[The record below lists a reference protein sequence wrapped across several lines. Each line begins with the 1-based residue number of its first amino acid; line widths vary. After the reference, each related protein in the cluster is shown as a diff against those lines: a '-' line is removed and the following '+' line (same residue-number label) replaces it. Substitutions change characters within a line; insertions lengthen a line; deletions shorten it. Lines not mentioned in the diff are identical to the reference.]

1 MVRGWSRHTC
11 LSLSP
16 HTVDRVWEMMID
28 PHRGH
33 SWQRRSWPQL
43 LNTET
48 EIQGMSQ
55 PGQRQL
61 QLPVQA
67 HKRDPNKTSTPTV
80 TACLYECVFALSH
93 IQLFT
98 IPWTVTHQAPL
109 FMEFSGKN
117 SGVGWHSLL
126 QGIFLT
132 QGSNLGLLHCRQ
144 ILYHL
149 SH

>member
-16 HTVDRVWEMMID
+16 HTVDTVWDMMID
-28 PHRGH
+28 PRRGH

-80 TACLYECVFALSH
+80 TACFYECVFALSH
-93 IQLFT
+93 IQLFAAC
-98 IPWTVTHQAPL
+98 QAPL
-109 FMEFSGKN
+109 SLGFSRQEYW
-117 SGVGWHSLL
+117 SGLPCPPPGDLPDPGIKPASLL
-126 QGIFLT
+126 SPALAGRFFT
-132 QGSNLGLLHCRQ
+132 TRAT
-144 ILYHL
+144 
-149 SH
+149 